1 MRARRAFA
9 FSRKTGSRSPT
20 RSSGLPANA
29 AGPLPASMSSAAV
42 STTSSA
48 QSPPRLP
55 RTRSRP
61 LPELM
66 TRTFAIFRRELASY
80 FATPLAYVFIVIFLV
95 LAGVLTFFVGNF
107 FEHGQADLQSFFTF
121 HPWLYLVLI
130 PALSMR
136 LWAEERKSGTIE
148 LFLTLPIRLSEAV
161 IGKFLA
167 AWCFAG
173 IALLLTFPFWITVNV
188 LGDPDNGVILAGY
201 LASWLMAGAVLAI
214 GAAVSAATK
223 NQVIAFVVTAALVFV
238 LAVAGTPAVL
248 GLLQGWAPSSVIRA
262 VAGASLFGHFTAITR
277 GVVDLRDLVYFV
289 SIMVAFLAANAVLI
303 DLKKAD

>member
-1 MRARRAFA
+1 
-9 FSRKTGSRSPT
+9 
-20 RSSGLPANA
+20 
-29 AGPLPASMSSAAV
+29 
-42 STTSSA
+42 
-48 QSPPRLP
+48 
-55 RTRSRP
+55 
-61 LPELM
+61 M
-66 TRTFAIFRRELASY
+66 TRAFAIFRRELRGY

-95 LAGVLTFFVGNF
+95 LAGVLTFFVSHF
-107 FEHGQADLQSFFTF
+107 FDRGQADLQPFFTF

-136 LWAEERKSGTIE
+136 LWAEERRSGTIE

-238 LAVAGTPAVL
+238 LAVAGTPVVL
-248 GLLQGWAPSSVIRA
+248 GLLQGWASSGVIRA
-262 VAGASLFGHFTAITR
+262 VAGISLFGHFTAITR
-277 GVVDLRDLVYFV
+277 GVVDLRDLAYFV
-289 SIMVAFLAANAVLI
+289 SIIVAFLAANAVLI